1 MNLLIIGMGGHGY
14 VVKEVAENMNAFDH
28 IDFIDDHN
36 EKAIGTLK
44 DLKKLRDTYDTIH
57 VSIGNLELREKF
69 YKEAKKYDY
78 LTPALIDPSAYV
90 SQSADIGEGTLV
102 EPKAIINANTKI
114 GIGCIISVGSII
126 DHNAVVG
133 DYCHINSGAILKA
146 GSKVESFTKID
157 AGEVV
162 KGY

>member
-14 VVKEVAENMNAFDH
+14 VVKEVAENMDVFDR

-36 EKAIGTLK
+36 EKAIGTIK
-44 DLKKLRDTYDTIH
+44 DLKKLRNTYDTIH
-57 VSIGNLELREKF
+57 VSIGNLELRKQF
-69 YKEAKKYDY
+69 YKEAKKYNY
-78 LTPALIDPSAYV
+78 CTLALIDPSAYV
-90 SQSADIGEGTLV
+90 SQSAEIDEGTLV
-102 EPKAIINANTKI
+102 EPKAIINANTQI
-114 GIGCIISVGSII
+114 GKGCIISVGSIV
-126 DHNAVVG
+126 DHNATVG

-146 GSKVESFTKID
+146 GSQVESYTKID

>member
-14 VVKEVAENMNAFDH
+14 VVKEVAENMNVFDH
-28 IDFIDDHN
+28 IDFVDDHN
-36 EKAIGTLK
+36 EKAIGTIK

-57 VSIGNLELREKF
+57 VSIGNLELREQS
-69 YKEAKKYDY
+69 YKEAKKYNY
-78 LTPALIDPSAYV
+78 CTLALIDPSAYV
-90 SQSADIGEGTLV
+90 SQSAEIDEGTLV

-114 GIGCIISVGSII
+114 GKGCIISVGSIV
-126 DHNAVVG
+126 DHNAEVG

-146 GSKVESFTKID
+146 GSKVENYTRID

>member
-1 MNLLIIGMGGHGY
+1 MHLLIIGMGGHGY
-14 VVKEVAENMNAFDH
+14 VVQEVAINMNVFDR

-44 DLKKLRDTYDTIH
+44 DLEKLRSTYDTIH
-57 VSIGNLELREKF
+57 VSIGNLKLREKF
-69 YKEAKKYDY
+69 YKEAEKYDY
-78 LTPALIDPSAYV
+78 HTPALIDPSAYV
-90 SQSADIGEGTLV
+90 SMSADIGDGTLV

-114 GIGCIISVGSII
+114 GKGCIISVGSIV
-126 DHNAVVG
+126 DHNAEVG

-146 GSKVESFTKID
+146 GSKVENYTKVD